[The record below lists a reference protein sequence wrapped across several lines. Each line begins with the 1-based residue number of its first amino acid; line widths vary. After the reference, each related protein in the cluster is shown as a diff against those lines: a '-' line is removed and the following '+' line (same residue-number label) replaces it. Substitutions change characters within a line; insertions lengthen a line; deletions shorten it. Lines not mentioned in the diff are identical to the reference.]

1 MLVWLAEHLVKYY
14 SGFNVFS
21 YLTFRAIVSLLTAL
35 FISLWMGPRMIAHL
49 QKLSFGQ
56 VVRNDGPES
65 HFSKRGTPTMGG
77 IMILTA
83 IVISVLLWAYPSNP
97 YVWCVLVVLVG
108 YGVIGFVDD
117 YRKVVRKDTKGLIA
131 RWKYFWMSVIALG
144 VAFALYLAG
153 KDTPA
158 TQLVVPFFKDVM
170 PQLGLFYI
178 LLAYFV
184 IVGTG
189 NAVNLTDGLDGL
201 AIMPTVFVAGGFA
214 LVAWATGNMNFAS
227 YLHIPYLRHAG
238 ELVIVCTAIVGAG
251 LGFLWF
257 NTYPAQ
263 VFMGDVG
270 SLALGGALGIIAVLL
285 RQEFL
290 LVIMGGVF
298 VVETLSV
305 ILQVGSFKLRGQRIF
320 RMAPIH
326 HHYELKGWPEP
337 RVIVRF
343 WIISLMLVLIGLAN
357 AEGTLIMADYQ
368 GKNVVIIGLGLTGLS
383 CVDFFLAR
391 GVTPRVMD
399 TRMTP
404 PGLDKLPEAVER
416 HTGSLNDEW
425 LMAAD
430 LIVASPGIALAHPSL
445 SAAADA
451 GIEIVGDIE
460 LFCREAQA
468 PIVAITGSN
477 GKSTVTTLVGEMAK
491 AAGVNVG
498 VGGNIGLPAL
508 MLLDAECEL
517 YVLELSSFQ
526 LETTSSLQAVAATIL
541 NVTEDHMDRYPFGLQ
556 QYRAA
561 KLRIYE
567 NAKVCVVNAD
577 DALTMPIRGADERC
591 VSFGVNMGDY
601 HLNHQQGETWLRVK
615 GEKVLNVK
623 EMKLSGQHNYTNAL
637 AALAL
642 ADAAGLP
649 RASSLK
655 ALTTFTGLP
664 HRFEVVLEHNGVRWI
679 NDSKATN
686 VGSTEAAL
694 NGLQVDGTLH
704 LLLGGDGK
712 SADFSPLARYLNG
725 DNVRLYCFG
734 RDGAQLA
741 ALRPEVAE
749 QTETMEQ
756 AMRLLALRVQPGD
769 MVLLSPACASLDQFK
784 NFEQR
789 GNEFARLAKEL
800 G

>member
-1 MLVWLAEHLVKYY
+1 M
-14 SGFNVFS
+14 
-21 YLTFRAIVSLLTAL
+21 
-35 FISLWMGPRMIAHL
+35 
-49 QKLSFGQ
+49 
-56 VVRNDGPES
+56 
-65 HFSKRGTPTMGG
+65 
-77 IMILTA
+77 
-83 IVISVLLWAYPSNP
+83 
-97 YVWCVLVVLVG
+97 
-108 YGVIGFVDD
+108 
-117 YRKVVRKDTKGLIA
+117 
-131 RWKYFWMSVIALG
+131 
-144 VAFALYLAG
+144 
-153 KDTPA
+153 
-158 TQLVVPFFKDVM
+158 
-170 PQLGLFYI
+170 
-178 LLAYFV
+178 
-184 IVGTG
+184 
-189 NAVNLTDGLDGL
+189 
-201 AIMPTVFVAGGFA
+201 
-214 LVAWATGNMNFAS
+214 
-227 YLHIPYLRHAG
+227 
-238 ELVIVCTAIVGAG
+238 
-251 LGFLWF
+251 
-257 NTYPAQ
+257 
-263 VFMGDVG
+263 
-270 SLALGGALGIIAVLL
+270 
-285 RQEFL
+285 
-290 LVIMGGVF
+290 
-298 VVETLSV
+298 
-305 ILQVGSFKLRGQRIF
+305 
-320 RMAPIH
+320 
-326 HHYELKGWPEP
+326 
-337 RVIVRF
+337 
-343 WIISLMLVLIGLAN
+343 
-357 AEGTLIMADYQ
+357 
-368 GKNVVIIGLGLTGLS
+368 
-383 CVDFFLAR
+383 
-391 GVTPRVMD
+391 
-399 TRMTP
+399 
-404 PGLDKLPEAVER
+404 
-416 HTGSLNDEW
+416 
-425 LMAAD
+425 
-430 LIVASPGIALAHPSL
+430 
-445 SAAADA
+445 
-451 GIEIVGDIE
+451 
-460 LFCREAQA
+460 
-468 PIVAITGSN
+468 
-477 GKSTVTTLVGEMAK
+477 
-491 AAGVNVG
+491 
-498 VGGNIGLPAL
+498 GGNIGLPAL
-508 MLLDAECEL
+508 MLLDDECEL

-664 HRFEVVLEHNGVRWI
+664 HRFEVVLEHNGVRWV

-694 NGLQVDGTLH
+694 NGLHVDGTLH

-756 AMRLLALRVQPGD
+756 AMRLLAPRVQPGD